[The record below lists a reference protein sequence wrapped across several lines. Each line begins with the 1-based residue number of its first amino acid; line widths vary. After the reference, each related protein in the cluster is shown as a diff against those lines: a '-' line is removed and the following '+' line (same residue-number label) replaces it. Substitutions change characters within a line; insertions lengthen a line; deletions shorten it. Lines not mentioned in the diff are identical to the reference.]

1 MKRRI
6 MLGVFVLSTGY
17 YDAYYTK
24 AQKVRKL
31 LVDKTELVFK
41 DFDFILMP
49 VSPSVAF
56 KLGEKTE
63 DPVAMYL
70 ADIYTVFAN
79 LTGIPAIAIPAFKHS
94 SGMPFGIQVMA
105 RRYDELS
112 LLQVSQ
118 YLVQRV
124 KK

>member
-1 MKRRI
+1 

-49 VSPSVAF
+49 VSPTVAF

-70 ADIYTVFAN
+70 ADIYTVYEN
-79 LTGIPAIAIPAFKHS
+79 LTVIPAIAVPMFKHS
-94 SGMPFGIQVMA
+94 SGMPFGIQVMSG
-105 RRYDELS
+105 RYDELS
-112 LLQVSQ
+112 LLRISQ
-118 YLVQRV
+118 YLVQRF